1 MEHGHFPITERNLLA
16 GEVLYVFF
24 GELKAKLHCSVS
36 CAAKQAGHNIQTS
49 WKVVTQNDCG

>member
-1 MEHGHFPITERNLLA
+1 MDTFPLQRNLLA
-16 GEVLYVFF
+16 GKGLCMFF

-36 CAAKQAGHNIQTS
+36 CAAKQAGCIVQTS